1 MSTIHPND
9 VILQRNRYREELAS
23 VRLKQD
29 SLHAAVTSLR
39 NTNDRLESENVDLQT
54 QIKVLQKQIARMGS
68 QQRGVRSRV
77 YSS

>member
-9 VILQRNRYREELAS
+9 VVLQRNRYREELAS

-29 SLHAAVTSLR
+29 SLHAVVTSLR

-54 QIKVLQKQIARMGS
+54 QIKDLQKQIARMGS

-77 YSS
+77 SSS